1 MSQEIVI
8 KLRAFDHRV
17 LDHSVKDIVGTVKR
31 TGAKIRGPIPLPRK
45 IQKFT
50 VNRSTHVDIESRE
63 QFEIRYHTRLMF
75 VEPSP
80 QTVDSLMKLDL
91 PSGVEVEIKLNE
103 AA

>member
-1 MSQEIVI
+1 MSQEII
-8 KLRAFDHRV
+8 LKLKAYDHRV
-17 LDHSVKDIVGTVKR
+17 LDHAVKDIVNTVKR
-31 TGAKIRGPIPLPRK
+31 SGAKIRGPIPLPRR

-63 QFEIRYHTRLMF
+63 QFEIRHHTRLMF
-75 VEPSP
+75 VESSP

-91 PSGVEVEIKLNE
+91 PSAVEVEIKLNE

>member
-1 MSQEIVI
+1 MSQEII
-8 KLRAFDHRV
+8 LKLKAFDHRV
-17 LDHSVKDIVGTVKR
+17 LDHSVREIVSTVKR
-31 TGAKIRGPIPLPRK
+31 SGAKIRGPIPLPRK
-45 IQKFT
+45 TQKFT

-63 QFEIRYHTRLMF
+63 QFETRTHTRLMF